1 MEIME
6 TADKIDIHLLHSF
19 KVAITNQHVRD
30 ENSFSRLELT
40 KGDTTKGS
48 MITGESGRIISGKKE
63 EAELF
68 SQVVVSGEFARKEI
82 QESQPV

>member
-1 MEIME
+1 ME
-6 TADKIDIHLLHSF
+6 TSDKTDLHVLQYF

-48 MITGESGRIISGKKE
+48 MITGESDRIISGKK
-63 EAELF
+63 
-68 SQVVVSGEFARKEI
+68 RKGRAFFTSCRFQWTCREEI
-82 QESQPV
+82 QESKSV